1 MGGTQLGNEQ
11 LTLKLVLKWIQIAQG
26 YQLILVQI
34 VILVIDA
41 VTKKIIKQTMNNLN
55 KLQYL
60 YICLVLPFQHSS
72 TSDSVHPFSTSK
84 KTMLVKRIEMN
95 ELSSTSINES
105 MIEQQIF
112 SVLSLWY
119 AAKTHLTKLK

>member
-1 MGGTQLGNEQ
+1 
-11 LTLKLVLKWIQIAQG
+11 
-26 YQLILVQI
+26 
-34 VILVIDA
+34 
-41 VTKKIIKQTMNNLN
+41 
-55 KLQYL
+55 
-60 YICLVLPFQHSS
+60 
-72 TSDSVHPFSTSK
+72 
-84 KTMLVKRIEMN
+84 MLVKRIEMN